1 MNKGH
6 GRLERRTV
14 RTATLLN
21 DYLDWPEVGQVY
33 WLQRERT
40 VAGVTTVEDV

>member
-1 MNKGH
+1 M
-6 GRLERRTV
+6 ERRTV